1 MTTQSHRL
9 RQGLQI
15 GKIYQKVYGAWIYMK
30 TTLNKLVADSTKRV
44 EEEKHTCYWAA
55 DGYKFDNKNLALWY
69 ESTTNSFVT
78 YVDSQIDLIRDQL
91 SNTSI
96 DMSKDYNK
104 EYLEYLKSNYDK
116 IHLFFSGGA
125 DSLTILETAIKNN
138 IILDNLICQTCDDV
152 NLLCNREIKQCA
164 LPVLEK
170 YKGKFGSYEIKP
182 TSWDDH
188 ASRYSNELSFFT
200 LPATTIVPLRSCPD
214 GETSYNLKE
223 DVCYL
228 KGTDKP
234 QVVRYNKKWY
244 AVLLDNQ
251 SSVNKK
257 NPNVKAFWL
266 DAMNIKSYIKDALLY
281 REYLLSA
288 DRVNQTGLQFFKP
301 NQDPNVGNVLDRSK
315 VHNHDMQLLK
325 GLPNTKYHSSKNV
338 QRINDAINNSRMDV
352 LVNYFTAMKKF
363 SELVPKYG
371 HNDGFKSLKSTGK
384 FAWFIDIDSLEVFT
398 QQQLIPDG
406 F

>member
-1 MTTQSHRL
+1 
-9 RQGLQI
+9 
-15 GKIYQKVYGAWIYMK
+15 MK
-30 TTLNKLVADSTKRV
+30 TTLNKLVAESTKRV
-44 EEEKHTCYWAA
+44 EEEKHTCYWTA
-55 DGYKFDNKNLALWY
+55 DGYKFDNRNLALWY

-125 DSLTILETAIKNN
+125 DSLTILETALKNN
-138 IILDNLICQTCDDV
+138 IILDNLICQICDDV
-152 NLLCNREIKQCA
+152 NLECNREIKHCA

-170 YKGKFGSYEIKP
+170 YKGKFGSYEIVS
-182 TSWDDH
+182 TSFDDH
-188 ASRYSNELSFFT
+188 ASRYLDELSFFT
-200 LPATTIVPLRSCPD
+200 LPAVSRTPLRSCPD
-214 GETSYNLKE
+214 RETPYKLQENI
-223 DVCYL
+223 CYL
-228 KGTDKP
+228 IGRDKP
-234 QVVRYNKKWY
+234 QIVRRNKKWY
-244 AVLLDNQ
+244 AVLIDVQ

-288 DRVNQTGLQFFKP
+288 DRINQTGLQFFKP
-301 NQDPNVGNVLDRSK
+301 SQDPNVGDILNRSK
-315 VHNHDMQLLK
+315 VHNYDMQLLK
-325 GLPNTKYHSSKNV
+325 GLTNPKRYMLKAL
-338 QRINDAINNSRMDV
+338 QRVNDALSAGRMDV

-363 SELVPKYG
+363 SELVPEHG
-371 HNDGFKSLKSTGK
+371 HTDGFQSLQSTGK
-384 FAWFIDIDSLEVFT
+384 FAWFIDMDSLEVFT

>member
-1 MTTQSHRL
+1 MDLQTLIEESTQ
-9 RQGLQI
+9 
-15 GKIYQKVYGAWIYMK
+15 
-30 TTLNKLVADSTKRV
+30 RV
-44 EEEKHTCYWAA
+44 EQQRHPCYWAA

-69 ESTTNSFVT
+69 ESSTGSFVT
-78 YVDSQIDLIRDQL
+78 FVDSQIDLIRNQL
-91 SNTSI
+91 TNTSI
-96 DMSKDYNK
+96 DISCDYNR
-104 EYLEYLKSNYDK
+104 EYLEYLKTIYSEV
-116 IHLFFSGGA
+116 HLFFSGGA
-125 DSLTILETAIKNN
+125 DSLTILETAINNN
-138 IILDNLICQTCDDV
+138 IVIDNIICQTCDDV

-170 YKGKFGSYEIKP
+170 YKGKFGSYKIVP

-188 ASRYSNELSFFT
+188 ANIYSNELSFFT
-200 LPATTIVPLRSCPD
+200 HSSPTLLPLRSNLD
-214 GETSYNLKE
+214 GLPSYKLSE
-223 DVCYL
+223 DTCYL
-228 KGTDKP
+228 KGADKP
-234 QVVRYNKKWY
+234 QIVRHGKKWY
-244 AVLLDNQ
+244 AVLIDNQ
-251 SSVNKK
+251 TCDNKK
-257 NPNVKAFWL
+257 NPNIKAFWL

-288 DRVNQTGLQFFKP
+288 DRVNQTVLQFFKP
-301 NQDPNVGNVLDRSK
+301 NQDPNVANVLDRSK
-315 VHNHDMQLLK
+315 VHNFDKQLLK
-325 GLPNTKYHSSKNV
+325 GLPNTKYHSSKNI

-371 HNDGFKSLKSTGK
+371 HNDGFKSLQSTGK

>member
-1 MTTQSHRL
+1 
-9 RQGLQI
+9 
-15 GKIYQKVYGAWIYMK
+15 MK
-30 TTLNKLVADSTKRV
+30 MTLNKLVAESTKRV
-44 EEEKHTCYWAA
+44 EEEKHTAYWTA
-55 DGYKFDNKNLALWY
+55 DGYKFYNKNLATWY
-69 ESTTNSFVT
+69 ETTKNSFVT
-78 YVDSQIDLIRDQL
+78 FVDTNIDKIREQL
-91 SNTSI
+91 SDTSV

-138 IILDNLICQTCDDV
+138 IILDTIFCHTCDDV
-152 NLLCNREIKQCA
+152 NLSCNREIKQCA

-170 YKGKFGSYEIKP
+170 YKGKFGSYEIVP

-188 ASRYSNELSFFT
+188 ASRYLDELSFFT
-200 LPATTIVPLRSCPD
+200 LPAVSRTPLRSCPD
-214 GETSYNLKE
+214 RETPYKLQENI
-223 DVCYL
+223 CYL
-228 KGTDKP
+228 IGRDKP
-234 QVVRYNKKWY
+234 QIVRRNKKWY
-244 AVLLDNQ
+244 AVLIDVQ

-288 DRVNQTGLQFFKP
+288 DCVNQTGLQFFKP
-301 NQDPNVGNVLDRSK
+301 SQDPNVGDVLGRSR
-315 VHNHDMQLLK
+315 VHNFDKQLVK
-325 GLPNTKYHSSKNV
+325 NIPNTKYQSSKNV
-338 QRINDAINNSRMDV
+338 QRINDAINNGRMDV

-371 HNDGFKSLKSTGK
+371 HNDGFKLLQSTGK

>member
-1 MTTQSHRL
+1 M
-9 RQGLQI
+9 
-15 GKIYQKVYGAWIYMK
+15 
-30 TTLNKLVADSTKRV
+30 TLNDLVTASTKRV
-44 EEEKHTCYWAA
+44 EEENHTCYWTA
-55 DGYKFDNKNLALWY
+55 DGYKFDNKNLVLYY
-69 ESTTNSFVT
+69 ESTTNSLVT

-91 SNTSI
+91 SDTSI

-104 EYLEYLKSNYDK
+104 EYLEYLKSKYNK
-116 IHLFFSGGA
+116 VNLFFSGGA
-125 DSLTILETAIKNN
+125 DSLTILETAINNN
-138 IILDNLICQTCDDV
+138 IVIDRIICQTCDDV

-170 YKGKFGSYEIKP
+170 YKGKFGSYEIVP

-188 ASRYSNELSFFT
+188 ASIYSNELSFFT
-200 LPATTIVPLRSCPD
+200 HSDPTVLPLRSNLD
-214 GETSYNLKE
+214 SYPSYKLNE
-223 DVCYL
+223 DTCYL
-228 KGTDKP
+228 KGADKP
-234 QVVRYNKKWY
+234 QIVRHGKKWY
-244 AVLLDNQ
+244 AVLIDNQ
-251 SSVNKK
+251 TCDNKK
-257 NPNVKAFWL
+257 NPNIKAFWL

-301 NQDPNVGNVLDRSK
+301 NQDSNVANVLDRSK
-315 VHNHDMQLLK
+315 VHNFDKQLLK
-325 GLPNTKYHSSKNV
+325 GIPNTKYHSSKNI

-371 HNDGFKSLKSTGK
+371 HNDGFQLMHSVGK

-406 F
+406 FEGVQNVH